1 MTCTPPTWHAKM
13 TNDCSHDP
21 SAITL
26 TRITR
31 QSHLQ
36 GSGKCLFFRYR
47 SQVNRLQIDVDE
59 VPSDFI
65 HDVITSSYKTITRLD
80 LVGFIVAP
88 YEIRCG

>member
-1 MTCTPPTWHAKM
+1 MMCTPPTWRAKM

-26 TRITR
+26 ARIR
-31 QSHLQ
+31 KVFIFLV
-36 GSGKCLFFRYR
+36 
-47 SQVNRLQIDVDE
+47 QVNRLQIDVDE
-59 VPSDFI
+59 VPSNFI

-88 YEIRCG
+88 NEIRCG